1 MLIWKV
7 WVRLVRWKGLKMMEA
22 RKARKPTAIVC
33 LTAGKVVP
41 GKGAIA
47 GMAGASSSLTA
58 SFRQSKA
65 YTWIPTT
72 GVSIIKT

>member
-1 MLIWKV
+1 
-7 WVRLVRWKGLKMMEA
+7 MMEA

-33 LTAGKVVP
+33 QRAGKVVP

-47 GMAGASSSLTA
+47 GVAGASSSLTA

-65 YTWIPTT
+65 NTWIPTI